1 MEKNVKSVDLFRSY
15 DNMENKTVLE
25 ERLRKAACV
34 GDTDVVQELLNL
46 GVDVNARQSYNGW
59 YFFLNLLCI
68 VYIFCVCCKMYN
80 KTKTYNA
87 FSCIC
92 VIDLSS
98 FVSKM
103 TALHWACKKG
113 YLDVAALLLK
123 NGADKN
129 IRSDIGET
137 PAFLCN
143 NPQILQLLDMPLAI
157 PNDSPRVLNELAVHN
172 VMPKYIKSDY
182 VHGSVDSG
190 IPRIRNNGLYQ
201 DELVLKIRI
210 ADASD
215 PDFIEIELPQNDLTY
230 QALIRICCQ
239 ELNVDPNQIVKLRK
253 LPNTRLRKDEDIQR
267 LQNFQEIEV
276 ITNAANTYK
285 YMQNTNGIPTMGHSG
300 IIANPANGYQSISK
314 KDQTILY

>member
-1 MEKNVKSVDLFRSY
+1 MKKNVKSIDLFRSY

-59 YFFLNLLCI
+59 
-68 VYIFCVCCKMYN
+68 
-80 KTKTYNA
+80 
-87 FSCIC
+87 
-92 VIDLSS
+92 
-98 FVSKM
+98 

-157 PNDSPRVLNELAVHN
+157 PNDSPRVLNEPAIHN

-210 ADASD
+210 ADAPD

>member
-15 DNMENKTVLE
+15 DNMENKTILE

-34 GDTDVVQELLNL
+34 GDTDIVQELLNL

-59 YFFLNLLCI
+59 
-68 VYIFCVCCKMYN
+68 
-80 KTKTYNA
+80 
-87 FSCIC
+87 
-92 VIDLSS
+92 
-98 FVSKM
+98 

-143 NPQILQLLDMPLAI
+143 NPQILQLLDMPLAV
-157 PNDSPRVLNELAVHN
+157 PNDSPRVLNEPAVHN

-210 ADASD
+210 ADAPD
-215 PDFIEIELPQNDLTY
+215 PDFIEIELQQNDLTY

-285 YMQNTNGIPTMGHSG
+285 YMQNTNGISTMGHSG

>member
-34 GDTDVVQELLNL
+34 GDTDIVQELLNL

-59 YFFLNLLCI
+59 
-68 VYIFCVCCKMYN
+68 
-80 KTKTYNA
+80 
-87 FSCIC
+87 
-92 VIDLSS
+92 
-98 FVSKM
+98 

-143 NPQILQLLDMPLAI
+143 NPQILQLLDMPLAV
-157 PNDSPRVLNELAVHN
+157 PNDSSRVLNEPAVHN
-172 VMPKYIKSDY
+172 VIPKYIKSDY

-210 ADASD
+210 ADAPD
-215 PDFIEIELPQNDLTY
+215 PDFIEIELQQNDLTY

-239 ELNVDPNQIVKLRK
+239 ELNVDPNQIIKLRK

-267 LQNFQEIEV
+267 LQNLKLLQMLQTHINICKIQMVFQQWDIQE
-276 ITNAANTYK
+276 
-285 YMQNTNGIPTMGHSG
+285 
-300 IIANPANGYQSISK
+300 
-314 KDQTILY
+314 